1 LRCAQTTI
9 TAISDQRDKKNIVP
23 LPIGLEFINELNP
36 VEFDWNMRDG
46 GKVDIHEFGFIAQ
59 ELKSAQEKLGI
70 KVPNLVYEANPDKLE
85 ASYGTLLPVMVK
97 AIQELKELCAKQQEL
112 CAKHEARIVVL
123 ENSL

>member
-9 TAISDQRDKKNIVP
+9 TSISDQRDKKNIVP

-70 KVPNLVYEANPDKLE
+70 KVPNLVYESNPDKLE

-97 AIQELKELCAKQQEL
+97 AIQELKELCAKQQLEIDEL
-112 CAKHEARIVVL
+112 K
-123 ENSL
+123 STFSTFGKG